1 MKQLWSTSN
10 CLYLA
15 RNLSL
20 RLTINTLGNSKPNWS
35 WQYLTVSITFVLK
48 SFIKNLLMTKSSDRI
63 SETLSGHTSRPY
75 NNTGKH
81 LLLIR
86 CRVTS
91 STYFAIPKIFH
102 GLLFRIP
109 IDRMNVPTRFE
120 VRSFT
125 RSRDNRGY
133 PKNWT
138 VPGYA
143 HALFSPK
150 FLTGFYS

>member
-1 MKQLWSTSN
+1 MPSVNQSKKQVWSTSN

-20 RLTINTLGNSKPNWS
+20 RLTINTLGNSNPNWS

-86 CRVTS
+86 CKVTS
-91 STYFAIPKIFH
+91 SDAILPILPKSH
-102 GLLFRIP
+102 LQLYK
-109 IDRMNVPTRFE
+109 MNVWHMKP
-120 VRSFT
+120 
-125 RSRDNRGY
+125 NI
-133 PKNWT
+133 
-138 VPGYA
+138 
-143 HALFSPK
+143 
-150 FLTGFYS
+150 